1 MSAGISSLLLV
12 DSGFVTV
19 EALKRGTGRVRTG
32 VDGEVD
38 CDGVGGCLGKINL
51 MQHKTRMEEKTYASL
66 EFLFPNETPTPTPA
80 AIAITAR
87 NIPVAR
93 IIQNDCRLTPHIIS
107 LFLLPSSPSP
117 GKGGS
122 DGPAT
127 NGLPESTLPWPLP
140 FGPPLEVVL
149 LYAVPGLLGL
159 CIPGVTISVPG
170 IGGGP
175 PKP

>member
-38 CDGVGGCLGKINL
+38 CDGVGGC
-51 MQHKTRMEEKTYASL
+51 ASL